1 MDLYNELIAEELAH
15 DYNIKCSHYD
25 LVEYMDN
32 LGVISENFLQDND
45 KFLLLYDVL
54 KEYFKENETLE
65 HNNFKDIYTALE
77 YKYDSSIASKII
89 DELKNVYTF
98 DVLVANIDRHDKNIG
113 IIENDTISLSPLF
126 DNEKILSKNS
136 IYEEIY
142 SLRLDDNYNEE
153 INDKLE
159 EKIWIIDNNNISKVF
174 ERIEYRI
181 NSNIPDF
188 IKDETRY
195 RFSENKKRIMKK
207 R

>member
-54 KEYFKENETLE
+54 KEYFKKNETLE

-89 DELKNVYTF
+89 DELKNVYAF

-126 DNEKILSKNS
+126 DNEKILSKDS

>member
-126 DNEKILSKNS
+126 DNEKILSKDS

-153 INDKLE
+153 INNKLE

>member
-98 DVLVANIDRHDKNIG
+98 D
-113 IIENDTISLSPLF
+113 
-126 DNEKILSKNS
+126 NEKILSKDS
-136 IYEEIY
+136 IHEEIY